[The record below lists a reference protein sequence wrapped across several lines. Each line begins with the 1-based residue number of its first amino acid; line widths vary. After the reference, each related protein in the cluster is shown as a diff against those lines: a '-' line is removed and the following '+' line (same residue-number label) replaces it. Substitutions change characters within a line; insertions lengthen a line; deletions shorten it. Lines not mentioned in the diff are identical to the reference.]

1 MSTVNG
7 SNIQNA
13 GTSLYAD
20 VNGGN
25 VAPGTNVIIY
35 TLNQTGGT
43 RNQDVC
49 AFLLCFFFFLPNT
62 YPFSGDSSLLMRAPI
77 CMRFKVSLPAN
88 MPTSIRAHLS
98 VTLRLYL
105 HSQIDFITW
114 KYVGSS
120 GEDQSH
126 LHPLAN

>member
-13 GTSLYAD
+13 GTNLYAD

-43 RNQDVC
+43 RNQDVWIY
-49 AFLLCFFFFLPNT
+49 FLWYIIIANT
-62 YPFSGDSSLLMRAPI
+62 LIPVAIHPCQFG
-77 CMRFKVSLPAN
+77 
-88 MPTSIRAHLS
+88 
-98 VTLRLYL
+98 
-105 HSQIDFITW
+105 
-114 KYVGSS
+114 
-120 GEDQSH
+120 GERV
-126 LHPLAN
+126 